1 MSRLALRRSL
11 ITLVTIVSVFG
22 GAVAIRAAAGWTAGA
37 APLNQ
42 PPDAAALVGKL
53 RDEKARADAM
63 AAELHQVLD
72 RSAQLQDALR
82 LAQQMAVSEAAS
94 ADQLAGQL
102 AAAEARLAALQ
113 RQLASSPA
121 AGGGT
126 TATAAS
132 TAPTATGGT
141 EPGDD

>member
-22 GAVAIRAAAGWTAGA
+22 GAVAIRAAAGWTSGA
-37 APLNQ
+37 APLTQ
-42 PPDAAALVGKL
+42 PPDAVALVGKL

-63 AAELHQVLD
+63 AAELHQVLG
-72 RSAQLQDALR
+72 RSAQLQDALSV
-82 LAQQMAVSEAAS
+82 AQEKAVSDAAS
-94 ADQLAGQL
+94 ADQLASKL
-102 AAAEARLAALQ
+102 AAAEAKLAALQ

-126 TATAAS
+126 TATALSA
-132 TAPTATGGT
+132 APTAPGET